1 MQIETFATP
10 EEMQEYLAQAKAHA
24 AEGMHPSQVRIT
36 WGQHWVRFVDL
47 DHAIIEFGRVF
58 TRDDLFDMSR
68 AAGDTEAETLDGIN
82 AVERQQEVDHL
93 LYGRAHSIL
102 SPTGEDGVTHKA
114 HVWPVEP
121 RLFAMAMDVD
131 FDYRNLG
138 DVGRF
143 LLNLAFAQQRAH
155 VLGR

>member
-1 MQIETFATP
+1 MHIETFATP
-10 EEMQEYLAQAKAHA
+10 EQMQEYLADAKAHA
-24 AEGMHPSQVRIT
+24 AEGLHTVQAQIA

-47 DHAIIEFGRVF
+47 DRAIIEFGRVF

-68 AAGDTEAETLDGIN
+68 AAGDTQEETIAGIN
-82 AVERQQEVDHL
+82 AVERQQEIDHL

-102 SPTGEDGVTHKA
+102 SPAGEDGVTHKA
-114 HVWPVEP
+114 HVWPIEP
-121 RLFAMAMDVD
+121 RLFAMAMDVE

-143 LLNLAFAQQRAH
+143 LLNLAFSQMRAH
-155 VLGR
+155 VVGR